1 MIFSEGLIF
10 RLVVLPIKNMIVIG
24 FLERIINLT
33 LPYGDAD
40 VIIAHFIIRLSL
52 YVSLLRVQVLKN
64 GGFSKRV
71 LFLIVHLYIYINL
84 I

>member
-1 MIFSEGLIF
+1 MIFIEILTF
-10 RLVVLPIKNMIVIG
+10 RLVVLSVENMIVIG
-24 FLERIINLT
+24 ILEWIINLT
-33 LPYGDAD
+33 LPSGDAD
-40 VIIAHFIIRLSL
+40 VIIAHFIIWLSL
-52 YVSLLRVQVLKN
+52 DVSLLRVQMLKN